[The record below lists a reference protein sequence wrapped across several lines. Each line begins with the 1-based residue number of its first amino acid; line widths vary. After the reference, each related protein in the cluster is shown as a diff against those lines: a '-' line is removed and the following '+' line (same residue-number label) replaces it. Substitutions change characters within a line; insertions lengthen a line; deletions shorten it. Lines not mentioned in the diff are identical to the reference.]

1 MAPFAHPFGA
11 HFALPSDA
19 PSDADYFE
27 AIMSLWGILG
37 GDILDNILPDWI
49 FLLRR
54 WKGGLFSLK
63 NGVFK
68 TQEIKTEPRELILL
82 IML

>member
-19 PSDADYFE
+19 PSDAVYFE

-37 GDILDNILPDWI
+37 GNILDISTT
-49 FLLRR
+49 
-54 WKGGLFSLK
+54 SLE
-63 NGVFK
+63 GWAV
-68 TQEIKTEPRELILL
+68 QS
-82 IML
+82 